1 MSPKNAWRED
11 VGPLI
16 LRDICDGGCVKVR
29 DKKGVHSLVVACKES
44 LLGSDLELGRGSR
57 FFLGRYNKYL
67 HIGSTEVE
75 FIQTTCLGE
84 KS

>member
-44 LLGSDLELGRGSR
+44 LLGNDLELGRGSR
-57 FFLGRYNKYL
+57 FFFFGK
-67 HIGSTEVE
+67 I
-75 FIQTTCLGE
+75 
-84 KS
+84 